1 MSKYILLYYGPFIL
15 ELRDIGCTSDAEF
28 NVEGIRLLHQMTK
41 THVLGL
47 LIQIQD
53 KPI

>member
-15 ELRDIGCTSDAEF
+15 ELRDVGCTCDAEF
-28 NVEGIRLLHQMTK
+28 NIEGIRLLHQMTN
-41 THVLGL
+41 THTLGL